1 MIFFFS
7 LGMEVKAVD
16 NVLKDAILNGLYN
29 KNENKGN
36 EFISPQLVNNDD
48 QSKIWFTLRQELMSC
63 TSFTWAVA
71 FISENMLVPFK
82 LVMSELAKRGVN
94 GTLITG
100 TYLGFNSPKV
110 FKELMKIPNLTV
122 RLSEKTG
129 FHAKGYIF
137 NHEDYQTI
145 LIGSANF
152 TRSALL
158 KNCEWGLKVTSHENG
173 QLVEEVNDQIKN
185 NLSNSLILTSSWIK
199 EYEQNWQPI
208 KNNPHLLLRKSK
220 KISPNQMQKEALA
233 NLDAL
238 VKEQAKRALVVS
250 ATGTGKTYLGA
261 FAVKEYKPKKFLY
274 LVHREQIA
282 KKALESFYQ
291 VIGGKKS
298 DYGLLTGNKHDF
310 DKKYLFGTVQ
320 TVSQEQILG
329 QLNPEEFDY
338 ILIDE
343 AHRVAAPTYQK
354 ILNHFTPKFLL
365 GMTATPERMDKQNIY
380 EIFDYHLAY
389 EIRLKDALN
398 EQMLTPFHYVGVE
411 DYTVGNQI
419 ITETSKLKDLVAEKR
434 VEYVLKQL
442 NYYGYCGEK
451 AKGLVFCSRQEE
463 ARELAKLFS
472 QAGHPSRAL
481 TNEDS
486 QKRRAEVTQ
495 QLENGELEYIFTVDL
510 FNEGID
516 IPSLNQIVM
525 LRNTQSSI
533 IFIQQL
539 GRGLRKF
546 PGKDYVTVIDFLGN
560 YKNNYLIPIA
570 LNGDKSRDKDQA
582 IRESKLPQV
591 IDVSTITFTEIASQR
606 ILASLEKIKLD
617 SMHELRQ
624 SYEDLKEKIGK
635 VPLLC
640 DFYQYGTT
648 APTVFAKNHALAHY
662 GAFLKKMGEEVNLDD
677 YQNAVLSFV
686 TKELLFG
693 KRPHE
698 LLLLESCLNR
708 NISKADFIKLLK
720 NKNCYVSKDV
730 LESVEK
736 ILSLEFFDVKQGKAT
751 KKEQYGIY
759 PLIKKENGE
768 YRLSNQLFQAL
779 NDNQQFK
786 ILFKDVLKTGLEL
799 SKEYDSQSQFTLYK
813 QYDRKDVCRLLNWPK
828 DVSAPM
834 YGYRVGEKE
843 TPIFITYQKDSKKKR
858 NACYQ
863 NTLENGHS
871 LRWYTRTPRHLD
883 SDEVQRLLYTDEM
896 KLHLFVKRSD
906 AAGKEFYY
914 LGTADIQKDSVK
926 EEKIGLKQ
934 KSAVDMNL
942 VLNHPLKQSI
952 YNLLFS

>member
-1 MIFFFS
+1 
-7 LGMEVKAVD
+7 MEVKAVD

-82 LVMSELAKRGVN
+82 LVMSELAKKGVN

-110 FKELMKIPNLTV
+110 FKELVKIPNLEV
-122 RLSEKTG
+122 RLSEEAG

-173 QLVEEVNDQIKN
+173 QLVAEVNDQIEN

-199 EYEQNWQPI
+199 EYEQNWQPV
-208 KNNPHLLLRKSK
+208 K
-220 KISPNQMQKEALA
+220 K
-233 NLDAL
+233 
-238 VKEQAKRALVVS
+238 ALVVS

-282 KKALESFYQ
+282 KKALESFYR

-320 TVSQEQILG
+320 TVSQEQILE
-329 QLNPEEFDY
+329 QLDPEEFDY

-354 ILNHFTPKFLL
+354 ILNHFAPKFLL

-398 EQMLTPFHYVGVE
+398 DQMLTPFHYVGVE
-411 DYTVGNQI
+411 DYTVGNHVI
-419 ITETSKLKDLVAEKR
+419 SETSKLKDLVARKR

-442 NYYGYCGEK
+442 DYYGYCGEK

-472 QAGHPSRAL
+472 QTGHPSRAL

-486 QKRRAEVTQ
+486 QKQRIEVTH

-533 IFIQQL
+533 VFIQQL

-582 IRESKLPQV
+582 VRESKLPQV
-591 IDVSTITFTEIASQR
+591 IDVSTINFTEIASQR
-606 ILASLEKIKLD
+606 ILVSLEKIKLD
-617 SMHELRQ
+617 SMRELRQ
-624 SYEDLKEKIGK
+624 SYKDLKEKIGR
-635 VPLLC
+635 VPLLY

-662 GAFLKKMGEEVNLDD
+662 GDFLKKMGEEVNLGN
-677 YQNAVLSFV
+677 YQNAALSFV

-698 LLLLESCLNR
+698 LLLLESCLDK
-708 NISKADFIKLLK
+708 NISRADFTKLLK
-720 NKNCYVSKDV
+720 SKNCYISEDV
-730 LESVEK
+730 LNSVEK
-736 ILSLEFFDVKQGKAT
+736 ILSLNFFDVKQGKTT
-751 KKEQYGIY
+751 KKEQYGSY
-759 PLIKKENGE
+759 PLIEKENGE
-768 YRLSNQLFQAL
+768 YRLSSQLLQAL
-779 NDNQQFK
+779 NDNHQFK
-786 ILFKDVLKTGLEL
+786 MLFEDVLKTGLAL
-799 SKEYDSQSQFTLYK
+799 AREYNSQAQFTLYK

-843 TPIFITYQKDSKKKR
+843 TPIFITYQKDSEKKR
-858 NACYQ
+858 NARYQ

-883 SDEVQRLLYTDEM
+883 SDEVKRLLHNKNM

-914 LGTADIQKDSVK
+914 LGTAEIQKDSVK

-934 KSAVDMNL
+934 KCAVGMNL

>member
-1 MIFFFS
+1 
-7 LGMEVKAVD
+7 MEVKAVD

-82 LVMSELAKRGVN
+82 LVMSELAKKGVN

-110 FKELMKIPNLTV
+110 FKELVKIPNLEV
-122 RLSEKTG
+122 RLSEEAG

-173 QLVEEVNDQIKN
+173 QLVAEVNDQIEN

-199 EYEQNWQPI
+199 EYEQNWQPV
-208 KNNPHLLLRKSK
+208 KKAAYLPLGKAK
-220 KISPNQMQKEALA
+220 KILPNQMQKAALA
-233 NLDAL
+233 NLNAL
-238 VKEQAKRALVVS
+238 VKEQAKKALVVS

-282 KKALESFYQ
+282 KKALESFYR

-320 TVSQEQILG
+320 TVSQEQILE
-329 QLNPEEFDY
+329 QLDPEEFDY

-354 ILNHFTPKFLL
+354 ILNHFAPKFLL

-398 EQMLTPFHYVGVE
+398 DQMLTPFHYVGVE
-411 DYTVGNQI
+411 DYTVGNHVI
-419 ITETSKLKDLVAEKR
+419 SETSKLKDLVARKR

-442 NYYGYCGEK
+442 DYCGYCGEK

-472 QAGHPSRAL
+472 QTGHPSRAL

-486 QKRRAEVTQ
+486 QKQRIEVTH

-533 IFIQQL
+533 VFIQQL

-582 IRESKLPQV
+582 VRESKLPQV
-591 IDVSTITFTEIASQR
+591 IDVSTINFTEIASQR
-606 ILASLEKIKLD
+606 ILVSLEKIKLD
-617 SMHELRQ
+617 SMRELRQ
-624 SYEDLKEKIGK
+624 SYKDLKEKIGR
-635 VPLLC
+635 VPLLY

-662 GAFLKKMGEEVNLDD
+662 GDFLKKMGEEVNLGN
-677 YQNAVLSFV
+677 YQNAALSFV

-698 LLLLESCLNR
+698 LLLLESCLDK
-708 NISKADFIKLLK
+708 NISRADFTKLLK
-720 NKNCYVSKDV
+720 SKNCYISEDV
-730 LESVEK
+730 LNSVEK
-736 ILSLEFFDVKQGKAT
+736 ILSLNFFDVKQGKTT
-751 KKEQYGIY
+751 KKEQYGSY
-759 PLIKKENGE
+759 PLIEKENGE
-768 YRLSNQLFQAL
+768 YRLSSQLLQAL
-779 NDNQQFK
+779 NDNHQFK
-786 ILFKDVLKTGLEL
+786 MLFEDVLKTGLAL
-799 SKEYDSQSQFTLYK
+799 AREYNSQAQFTLYK

-843 TPIFITYQKDSKKKR
+843 TPIFITYQKDSEKKR
-858 NACYQ
+858 NARYQ

-883 SDEVQRLLYTDEM
+883 SDEVKRLLHNKNM

-914 LGTADIQKDSVK
+914 LGTAEIQKDSVK

-934 KSAVDMNL
+934 KCAVGMNL

>member
-1 MIFFFS
+1 MK
-7 LGMEVKAVD
+7 VVD
-16 NVLKDAILNGLYN
+16 NVLKEAILNGLYDKD
-29 KNENKGN
+29 KNNGN
-36 EFISPQLVNNDD
+36 EFFSPQLVSNDKEN
-48 QSKIWFTLRQELMSC
+48 KIWFTLRQELLSA
-63 TSFTWAVA
+63 TSFTWAIA

-82 LVMSELAKRGVN
+82 LVMSELAKKGIS

-110 FKELMKIPNLTV
+110 FKELMKIPNLKV
-122 RLSEKTG
+122 RLSEEAG

-173 QLVEEVNDQIKN
+173 QLVQEVNNQIQ
-185 NLSNSLILTSSWIK
+185 IALTTSIPLTNSWIR
-199 EYEQNWQPI
+199 EYEKNWQPV
-208 KNNPHLLLRKSK
+208 KKTAMHLVNDRQEEIL
-220 KISPNQMQKEALA
+220 PNKMQKAALN
-233 NLDAL
+233 NLTAL
-238 VKEQAKRALVVS
+238 VNEDAKRALVVS

-261 FAVKEYKPKKFLY
+261 FAVREYQPKKFLY

-282 KKALESFYQ
+282 KKSLESFYKI
-291 VIGGKKS
+291 IGGS
-298 DYGLLTGNKHDF
+298 REDYGLLTGNKHDF
-310 DKKYLFGTVQ
+310 NKKYLFGTIQ
-320 TVSQEQILG
+320 TLSQDKVLAELD
-329 QLNPEEFDY
+329 PKEFDY

-354 ILNHFTPKFLL
+354 ILEHFTPKFLL

-380 EIFDYHLAY
+380 EVFDYHLAY

-411 DYTVGNQI
+411 DYTVGDEI

-434 VEYVLKQL
+434 VDYVLKQL
-442 NYYGYCGEK
+442 DYYGYCGKK

-463 ARELAKLFS
+463 ARKLAELFT
-472 QAGHPSRAL
+472 QAEHPAQAL
-481 TNEDS
+481 TNEDR
-486 QKRRAEVTQ
+486 QKKRVEVTKK
-495 QLENGELEYIFTVDL
+495 LENGELEYIFTVDL

-546 PGKDYVTVIDFLGN
+546 PEKDYVTVIDFLGN

-570 LNGDKSRDKDQA
+570 LNGDKSRDKDQVV
-582 IRESKLPQV
+582 RESKLPQV
-591 IDVSTITFTEIASQR
+591 IDVSTINFTEVASQR
-606 ILASLEKIKLD
+606 ILDSLEKIKLD
-617 SMHELRQ
+617 SMRELKK
-624 SYEDLKEKIGK
+624 SYEDLKAKLGHA
-635 VPLLC
+635 PLLY

-648 APTVFAKNHALAHY
+648 APTVFAKNHLLVHY
-662 GAFLKKMGEEVNLDD
+662 GDFLKKMGENVVLTD
-677 YQNAVLSFV
+677 YQSSVLSFV

-698 LLLLESCLNR
+698 LLLLESCL
-708 NISKADFIKLLK
+708 IKEKVSEVSYLELLEG
-720 NKNCYVSKDV
+720 KNCYVNDAV

-736 ILSLEFFDVKQGKAT
+736 VLSLEFFDVKQGKTT
-751 KKEQYGIY
+751 KKEQYGNV
-759 PLIKKENGE
+759 PLVEKIGKN
-768 YRLSNQLFQAL
+768 YLFSSQLSQAL
-779 NDNQQFK
+779 SANQQFK
-786 ILFKDVLKTGLEL
+786 NLFNDVIKTGLAL
-799 SKEYDSQSQFTLYK
+799 SKEYNSDQQFTLYK

-843 TPIFITYQKDSKKKR
+843 TPIFITYQKSSKKR
-858 NACYQ
+858 NARYH

-871 LRWYTRTPRHLD
+871 LRWYTRTPRHID
-883 SDEVQRLLYTDEM
+883 SDEVKRLLNTKDM
-896 KLHLFVKRSD
+896 KLRLFVKQSD

-934 KSAVDMNL
+934 KSTVGMNL
-942 VLNHPLKQSI
+942 ILKHPLNQAI
-952 YNLLFS
+952 YDLLFS

>member
-1 MIFFFS
+1 
-7 LGMEVKAVD
+7 MEVKAVD

-82 LVMSELAKRGVN
+82 LVMSELAKKGVN

-110 FKELMKIPNLTV
+110 FKELVKIPNLEV
-122 RLSEKTG
+122 RLSEEAG

-173 QLVEEVNDQIKN
+173 QLVAEVNDQIEN

-199 EYEQNWQPI
+199 EYEQNWQPV
-208 KNNPHLLLRKSK
+208 KKAAYLPLGKAK
-220 KISPNQMQKEALA
+220 KILPNQMQKAALA
-233 NLDAL
+233 NLNAL
-238 VKEQAKRALVVS
+238 VKEQAKKALVVS

-282 KKALESFYQ
+282 KKALESFYR

-320 TVSQEQILG
+320 TVSQEQILE
-329 QLNPEEFDY
+329 QLDPEEFDY

-354 ILNHFTPKFLL
+354 ILNHFAPKFLL

-398 EQMLTPFHYVGVE
+398 DQMLTPFHYVGVE
-411 DYTVGNQI
+411 DYTVGNHVI
-419 ITETSKLKDLVAEKR
+419 SETSKLKDLVARKR

-442 NYYGYCGEK
+442 DYYGYCGEK

-472 QAGHPSRAL
+472 QTGHPSRAL

-486 QKRRAEVTQ
+486 QKQRIEVTH

-533 IFIQQL
+533 VFIQQL

-582 IRESKLPQV
+582 VRESKLPQV
-591 IDVSTITFTEIASQR
+591 IDVSTINFTEIASQR
-606 ILASLEKIKLD
+606 ILVSLEKIKLD
-617 SMHELRQ
+617 SMRELRQ
-624 SYEDLKEKIGK
+624 SYKDLKEKIGR
-635 VPLLC
+635 VPLLY

-662 GAFLKKMGEEVNLDD
+662 GDFLKKMGEEVNLGN
-677 YQNAVLSFV
+677 YQNAALSFV

-698 LLLLESCLNR
+698 LLLLESCLDK
-708 NISKADFIKLLK
+708 NISRADFTKLLK
-720 NKNCYVSKDV
+720 SKNCYISEDV
-730 LESVEK
+730 LNSVEK
-736 ILSLEFFDVKQGKAT
+736 ILSLNFFDVKQGKTT
-751 KKEQYGIY
+751 KKEQYGSY
-759 PLIKKENGE
+759 PLIEKENGE
-768 YRLSNQLFQAL
+768 YRLSSQLLQAL
-779 NDNQQFK
+779 NDNHQFK
-786 ILFKDVLKTGLEL
+786 MLFEDVLKTGLAL
-799 SKEYDSQSQFTLYK
+799 AREYNSQAQFTLYK

-843 TPIFITYQKDSKKKR
+843 TPIFITYQKDSEKKR
-858 NACYQ
+858 NARYQ

-883 SDEVQRLLYTDEM
+883 SDEVKRLLHNKNM

-914 LGTADIQKDSVK
+914 LGTAEIQKDSVK

-934 KSAVDMNL
+934 KCAVGMNL

>member
-1 MIFFFS
+1 
-7 LGMEVKAVD
+7 MEVKAVD

-48 QSKIWFTLRQELMSC
+48 QSKIWFALRQELMSC

-82 LVMSELAKRGVN
+82 LVMSELAKKGVN

-110 FKELMKIPNLTV
+110 FKELVKIPNLEV
-122 RLSEKTG
+122 RLSEEAG

-173 QLVEEVNDQIKN
+173 QLVAEVNDQIEN

-199 EYEQNWQPI
+199 EYEQNWQPV
-208 KNNPHLLLRKSK
+208 KKAAYLPLGKAK
-220 KISPNQMQKEALA
+220 KILPNQMQKAALA
-233 NLDAL
+233 NLNAL
-238 VKEQAKRALVVS
+238 VKEQAKKALVVS

-282 KKALESFYQ
+282 KKALESFYR

-320 TVSQEQILG
+320 TVSQEQILE
-329 QLNPEEFDY
+329 QLDPEEFDY

-354 ILNHFTPKFLL
+354 ILNHFAPKFLL

-398 EQMLTPFHYVGVE
+398 DQMLTPFHYVGVE
-411 DYTVGNQI
+411 DYTVGNHVI
-419 ITETSKLKDLVAEKR
+419 SETSKLKDLVARKR

-442 NYYGYCGEK
+442 DYYGYCGEK

-472 QAGHPSRAL
+472 QTGHPSRAL

-486 QKRRAEVTQ
+486 QKQRIEVTH

-533 IFIQQL
+533 VFIQQL

-582 IRESKLPQV
+582 VRESKLPQV
-591 IDVSTITFTEIASQR
+591 IDVSTINFTEIASQR
-606 ILASLEKIKLD
+606 ILVSLEKIKLD
-617 SMHELRQ
+617 SMRELRQ
-624 SYEDLKEKIGK
+624 SYKDLKEKIGR
-635 VPLLC
+635 VPLLY

-662 GAFLKKMGEEVNLDD
+662 GDFLKKMGEEVNLGN
-677 YQNAVLSFV
+677 YQNAALSFV

-698 LLLLESCLNR
+698 LLLLESCLDK
-708 NISKADFIKLLK
+708 NISRADFTKLLK
-720 NKNCYVSKDV
+720 SKNCYISEDV
-730 LESVEK
+730 LNSVEK
-736 ILSLEFFDVKQGKAT
+736 ILSLNFFDVKQGKTT
-751 KKEQYGIY
+751 KKEQYGSY
-759 PLIKKENGE
+759 PLIEKENGE
-768 YRLSNQLFQAL
+768 YRLSSQLLQAL
-779 NDNQQFK
+779 NDNHQFK
-786 ILFKDVLKTGLEL
+786 MLFEDVLKTGLAL
-799 SKEYDSQSQFTLYK
+799 AREYNSQAQFTLYK

-843 TPIFITYQKDSKKKR
+843 TPIFITYQKDSEKKR
-858 NACYQ
+858 NARYQ

-883 SDEVQRLLYTDEM
+883 SDEVKRLLHNKNM

-914 LGTADIQKDSVK
+914 LGTAEIQKDSVK

-934 KSAVDMNL
+934 KCAVGMNL

>member
-1 MIFFFS
+1 
-7 LGMEVKAVD
+7 
-16 NVLKDAILNGLYN
+16 
-29 KNENKGN
+29 
-36 EFISPQLVNNDD
+36 
-48 QSKIWFTLRQELMSC
+48 
-63 TSFTWAVA
+63 
-71 FISENMLVPFK
+71 
-82 LVMSELAKRGVN
+82 
-94 GTLITG
+94 
-100 TYLGFNSPKV
+100 
-110 FKELMKIPNLTV
+110 
-122 RLSEKTG
+122 
-129 FHAKGYIF
+129 
-137 NHEDYQTI
+137 
-145 LIGSANF
+145 
-152 TRSALL
+152 
-158 KNCEWGLKVTSHENG
+158 
-173 QLVEEVNDQIKN
+173 
-185 NLSNSLILTSSWIK
+185 
-199 EYEQNWQPI
+199 
-208 KNNPHLLLRKSK
+208 
-220 KISPNQMQKEALA
+220 
-233 NLDAL
+233 
-238 VKEQAKRALVVS
+238 
-250 ATGTGKTYLGA
+250 
-261 FAVKEYKPKKFLY
+261 
-274 LVHREQIA
+274 
-282 KKALESFYQ
+282 
-291 VIGGKKS
+291 
-298 DYGLLTGNKHDF
+298 
-310 DKKYLFGTVQ
+310 
-320 TVSQEQILG
+320 
-329 QLNPEEFDY
+329 
-338 ILIDE
+338 
-343 AHRVAAPTYQK
+343 
-354 ILNHFTPKFLL
+354 
-365 GMTATPERMDKQNIY
+365 
-380 EIFDYHLAY
+380 
-389 EIRLKDALN
+389 
-398 EQMLTPFHYVGVE
+398 
-411 DYTVGNQI
+411 
-419 ITETSKLKDLVAEKR
+419 
-434 VEYVLKQL
+434 
-442 NYYGYCGEK
+442 
-451 AKGLVFCSRQEE
+451 
-463 ARELAKLFS
+463 
-472 QAGHPSRAL
+472 
-481 TNEDS
+481 
-486 QKRRAEVTQ
+486 
-495 QLENGELEYIFTVDL
+495 
-510 FNEGID
+510 
-516 IPSLNQIVM
+516 M

-934 KSAVDMNL
+934 KSAVGMNL

>member
-1 MIFFFS
+1 M
-7 LGMEVKAVD
+7 D
-16 NVLKDAILNGLYN
+16 NVLKEAILNGLYD

-36 EFISPQLVNNDD
+36 EFISPQLVSNDEQD
-48 QSKIWFTLRQELMSC
+48 KIWFTLRQELMSC

-82 LVMSELAKRGVN
+82 LVMSELAKKGIS

-110 FKELMKIPNLTV
+110 FRELMKIPNLKV
-122 RLSEKTG
+122 HLSEEAG
-129 FHAKGYIF
+129 FHAKGYLF
-137 NHEDYQTI
+137 KHDDYQTI

-173 QLVEEVNDQIKN
+173 QLVEEVNDQIKAT
-185 NLSNSLILTSSWIK
+185 LTHSHELTESWIN
-199 EYEQNWQPI
+199 EYEQVWQPI
-208 KNNPHLLLRKSK
+208 KKNAHFPLNKAK
-220 KISPNQMQKEALA
+220 KILPNQMQEAALK
-233 NLDAL
+233 NLSAL
-238 VKEQAKRALVVS
+238 VKENAKRALVVS

-282 KKALESFYQ
+282 KKALASFYR
-291 VIGGKKS
+291 VISGNKN
-298 DYGLLTGNKHDF
+298 DYGLLTGSKHDF
-310 DKKYLFGTVQ
+310 NKKYLFGTVQ
-320 TVSQEQILG
+320 TVSQEQMLG
-329 QLNPEEFDY
+329 QLDPKEFDY

-343 AHRVAAPTYQK
+343 AHRVAAPTYKK
-354 ILNHFTPKFLL
+354 ILNHFAPKFLL

-398 EQMLTPFHYVGVE
+398 EQMLAPFHYVGVE
-411 DYTVGNQI
+411 DYTVGDQV

-442 NYYGYCGEK
+442 AYYGYCGEQ
-451 AKGLVFCSRQEE
+451 AKGLIFCSRQEE
-463 ARELAKLFS
+463 ARELAQLFS
-472 QAGHPSRAL
+472 QAGHPSCAL

-495 QLENGELEYIFTVDL
+495 QLENGEIEYIFTVDL

-533 IFIQQL
+533 VFIQQL

-582 IRESKLPQV
+582 VRESKLPQV
-591 IDVSTITFTEIASQR
+591 IDVSTINFTEIASQR

-617 SMHELRQ
+617 SMRELRK

-635 VPLLC
+635 VPLLY

-648 APTVFAKNHALAHY
+648 APTVFAKNHALANY
-662 GAFLKKMGEEVNLDD
+662 GDFLKKMGENINLSN

-698 LLLLESCLNR
+698 LLLLESCLD
-708 NISKADFIKLLK
+708 KDLTKTDFIDLLK
-720 NKNCYVSKDV
+720 SKDCYVNEDV
-730 LESVEK
+730 LASVEK
-736 ILSLEFFDVKQGKAT
+736 ILSLEFFDVKQGKTT
-751 KKEQYGIY
+751 KKEQYGSY
-759 PLIKKENGE
+759 PLIEKVEEK
-768 YRLSNQLFQAL
+768 YRVSHPLQQAL
-779 NDNQQFK
+779 TDNQQFK

-799 SKEYDSQSQFTLYK
+799 SKEYNSQSQFTLYK

-858 NACYQ
+858 NARYQ

-871 LRWYTRTPRHLD
+871 LRWYTRTPRHLE
-883 SDEVQRLLYTDEM
+883 SDEVQRLLQSKEM

-906 AAGKEFYY
+906 ASGKDFYY

-934 KSAVDMNL
+934 KSAVGMNL
-942 VLNHPLKQSI
+942 VLNHPLRQSI

>member
-1 MIFFFS
+1 M
-7 LGMEVKAVD
+7 D
-16 NVLKDAILNGLYN
+16 NVLKEAILNGLYD

-36 EFISPQLVNNDD
+36 ELISPQLVSNDEQD
-48 QSKIWFTLRQELMSC
+48 KIWFTLRQELMSC

-82 LVMSELAKRGVN
+82 VVMSELAKKGIS

-110 FKELMKIPNLTV
+110 FRELMKIPNLKV
-122 RLSEKTG
+122 RLSEEAG

-137 NHEDYQTI
+137 KHDDYQTI

-158 KNCEWGLKVTSHENG
+158 KNCEWGLKITSHENG
-173 QLVEEVNDQIKN
+173 QLVEEVNDQIKAT
-185 NLSNSLILTSSWIK
+185 LTHSHELTESWIN
-199 EYEQNWQPI
+199 EYEQVWQPI
-208 KNNPHLLLRKSK
+208 KKNEHFPLNKAK
-220 KISPNQMQKEALA
+220 KILPNQMQEAALK
-233 NLDAL
+233 NLSTL
-238 VKEQAKRALVVS
+238 VKENAKRALVVS
-250 ATGTGKTYLGA
+250 ATGTGKTYLGV
-261 FAVKEYKPKKFLY
+261 FAVKKYKPKKFLY

-282 KKALESFYQ
+282 KKALASFYR
-291 VIGGKKS
+291 VIGGDKN
-298 DYGLLTGNKHDF
+298 DYGLLTGSKHDF
-310 DKKYLFGTVQ
+310 NKKYLFGTVQ
-320 TVSQEQILG
+320 TVSQKQMLG
-329 QLNPEEFDY
+329 QLDPKEFDY

-354 ILNHFTPKFLL
+354 ILNHFVPKFLL

-398 EQMLTPFHYVGVE
+398 EQMLAPFHYVGVE
-411 DYTVGNQI
+411 DYTVGDQI

-442 NYYGYCGEK
+442 AYYGYCGEQ
-451 AKGLVFCSRQEE
+451 AKGLIFCSRQEE
-463 ARELAKLFS
+463 ARELAQLFS
-472 QAGHPSRAL
+472 QAGHPSCAL

-486 QKRRAEVTQ
+486 QKRRADVTQ
-495 QLENGELEYIFTVDL
+495 QLENGEIEYIFTVDL

-533 IFIQQL
+533 VFIQQL

-582 IRESKLPQV
+582 VRESKLPQV
-591 IDVSTITFTEIASQR
+591 IDVSTINFTEIASQR

-617 SMHELRQ
+617 SMRELRK
-624 SYEDLKEKIGK
+624 SYEDLKEEIGK
-635 VPLLC
+635 VPLLY

-648 APTVFAKNHALAHY
+648 APTVFAKNHALANY
-662 GAFLKKMGEEVNLDD
+662 GDFLKKMGENINLSN

-698 LLLLESCLNR
+698 LLLLESCLD
-708 NISKADFIKLLK
+708 KDLTKTDFIDLLK
-720 NKNCYVSKDV
+720 SKDCYVNEDV
-730 LESVEK
+730 LASVEK
-736 ILSLEFFDVKQGKAT
+736 ILSLEFFDVKQGKTT
-751 KKEQYGIY
+751 KKEQYGSY
-759 PLIKKENGE
+759 PLIEKVEEK
-768 YRLSNQLFQAL
+768 YRLSHPLQQAL
-779 NDNQQFK
+779 TDNQQFN

-799 SKEYDSQSQFTLYK
+799 SKEYNSQSQFTLYK

-834 YGYRVGEKE
+834 YGYRVGKKE

-858 NACYQ
+858 NARYQ

-871 LRWYTRTPRHLD
+871 LRWYTRTPRHLE
-883 SDEVQRLLYTDEM
+883 SDEVQRLLQSKEM

-906 AAGKEFYY
+906 ASGKDFYY

-934 KSAVDMNL
+934 KSAVGMNL
-942 VLNHPLKQSI
+942 VLNHPLRQSI

>member
-1 MIFFFS
+1 M
-7 LGMEVKAVD
+7 D
-16 NVLKDAILNGLYN
+16 NVLKEAILNGLYD

-36 EFISPQLVNNDD
+36 EFISPQLVSNDEQD
-48 QSKIWFTLRQELMSC
+48 KIWFTLRQELMSC

-82 LVMSELAKRGVN
+82 VVMSELAKKGIS

-110 FKELMKIPNLTV
+110 FRELMKIPNLKV
-122 RLSEKTG
+122 RLSEEAG
-129 FHAKGYIF
+129 FHAKGYLF
-137 NHEDYQTI
+137 KHDDYQTI

-158 KNCEWGLKVTSHENG
+158 KNCEWGLKITSHENG
-173 QLVEEVNDQIKN
+173 QLVEEVNDQIKAT
-185 NLSNSLILTSSWIK
+185 LTHSHELTESWIN
-199 EYEQNWQPI
+199 EYEQVWQPI
-208 KNNPHLLLRKSK
+208 KKNAHFPLNKAK
-220 KISPNQMQKEALA
+220 KILPNQMQEAALK
-233 NLDAL
+233 NLSAL
-238 VKEQAKRALVVS
+238 VKENAKRALVVS

-282 KKALESFYQ
+282 KKALASFYR
-291 VIGGKKS
+291 VIGGNNN
-298 DYGLLTGNKHDF
+298 DYGLLTGSKHDF
-310 DKKYLFGTVQ
+310 NKKYLFGTVQ
-320 TVSQEQILG
+320 TVSQKQMLG
-329 QLNPEEFDY
+329 QLDPKEFDY

-354 ILNHFTPKFLL
+354 ILNHFVPKFLL

-398 EQMLTPFHYVGVE
+398 EQMLAPFHYVGVE
-411 DYTVGNQI
+411 DYTVGDQI

-442 NYYGYCGEK
+442 AYYGYCGEQ
-451 AKGLVFCSRQEE
+451 AKGLIFCSRQEE
-463 ARELAKLFS
+463 ARELAQLFS
-472 QAGHPSRAL
+472 QAEHPSCAL

-486 QKRRAEVTQ
+486 QKRRADVTQ
-495 QLENGELEYIFTVDL
+495 QLENGEIEYIFTVDL

-533 IFIQQL
+533 VFIQQL

-582 IRESKLPQV
+582 VRESKLPQV
-591 IDVSTITFTEIASQR
+591 IDVSTINFTEIASQR

-617 SMHELRQ
+617 SMRELRK

-635 VPLLC
+635 VPLLY

-648 APTVFAKNHALAHY
+648 APTVFAKNHALANY
-662 GAFLKKMGEEVNLDD
+662 GDFLKKMGENINLSN

-698 LLLLESCLNR
+698 LLLLESCLD
-708 NISKADFIKLLK
+708 KDLTKTDFIDLLK
-720 NKNCYVSKDV
+720 SKDCYVNEDV
-730 LESVEK
+730 LASVEK
-736 ILSLEFFDVKQGKAT
+736 ILSLEFFDVKQGKTT
-751 KKEQYGIY
+751 KKEQYGSY
-759 PLIKKENGE
+759 PLIEKVEEK
-768 YRLSNQLFQAL
+768 YRLSHPLQQAL
-779 NDNQQFK
+779 TDNQQFK

-799 SKEYDSQSQFTLYK
+799 SKEYNSQSQFTLYK

-858 NACYQ
+858 NARYQ

-871 LRWYTRTPRHLD
+871 LRWYTRTPRHLE
-883 SDEVQRLLYTDEM
+883 SDEVQRLLQSKEM

-906 AAGKEFYY
+906 ASGKDFYY

-934 KSAVDMNL
+934 KSAVGMNL
-942 VLNHPLKQSI
+942 VLNHPLRQSI

>member
-1 MIFFFS
+1 
-7 LGMEVKAVD
+7 MEVKAVD

-82 LVMSELAKRGVN
+82 LVMSELAKKGVN

-110 FKELMKIPNLTV
+110 FKELVKIPNLEV
-122 RLSEKTG
+122 RLSEEAG

-173 QLVEEVNDQIKN
+173 QLVAEVNDQIEN

-199 EYEQNWQPI
+199 EYEQNWQPV
-208 KNNPHLLLRKSK
+208 KKAAYLPLGKAK
-220 KISPNQMQKEALA
+220 KILPNQMQKAALA
-233 NLDAL
+233 NLNAL
-238 VKEQAKRALVVS
+238 VKEQAKKALVVS

-282 KKALESFYQ
+282 KKALESFYR

-320 TVSQEQILG
+320 TVSQEQILE
-329 QLNPEEFDY
+329 QLDPEEFDY

-354 ILNHFTPKFLL
+354 ILNHFAPKFLL

-398 EQMLTPFHYVGVE
+398 DQMLTPFHYVGVE
-411 DYTVGNQI
+411 DYTVGNHVI
-419 ITETSKLKDLVAEKR
+419 SETSKLKDLVARKR

-442 NYYGYCGEK
+442 DYYGYCGEK

-472 QAGHPSRAL
+472 QTGHPSRAL

-486 QKRRAEVTQ
+486 QKQRIEVTH

-533 IFIQQL
+533 VFIQQL

-582 IRESKLPQV
+582 VRESKLPQV
-591 IDVSTITFTEIASQR
+591 IDVSTINFTEIASQR
-606 ILASLEKIKLD
+606 ILVSLEKIKLD
-617 SMHELRQ
+617 SMRELRQ
-624 SYEDLKEKIGK
+624 SYKDLKEKIGR
-635 VPLLC
+635 VPLLY

-662 GAFLKKMGEEVNLDD
+662 GDFLKKMGEEVNLGN
-677 YQNAVLSFV
+677 YQNAALSFV

-698 LLLLESCLNR
+698 LLLLESCLDK
-708 NISKADFIKLLK
+708 NISRADFTKLLK
-720 NKNCYVSKDV
+720 SKNCYISEDV
-730 LESVEK
+730 LNSVEK
-736 ILSLEFFDVKQGKAT
+736 ILSLNFFDVKQGKTT
-751 KKEQYGIY
+751 KKEQYGSY
-759 PLIKKENGE
+759 PLIEKENGE
-768 YRLSNQLFQAL
+768 YRLSSQLLQAL
-779 NDNQQFK
+779 NDNHQFK
-786 ILFKDVLKTGLEL
+786 MLFEDVLKTGLAL
-799 SKEYDSQSQFTLYK
+799 AREYNSQAQFTLYK

-843 TPIFITYQKDSKKKR
+843 TPIFITYQKDSEKKR
-858 NACYQ
+858 NARYQ
-863 NTLENGHS
+863 NTPENGHS

-883 SDEVQRLLYTDEM
+883 SDEVKRLLHNKNM

-914 LGTADIQKDSVK
+914 LGTAEIQKDSVK

-934 KSAVDMNL
+934 KCAVGMNL

>member
-1 MIFFFS
+1 M
-7 LGMEVKAVD
+7 D
-16 NVLKDAILNGLYN
+16 NVLKEAILNGLYDKD
-29 KNENKGN
+29 KNNGN
-36 EFISPQLVNNDD
+36 EFLSPQLVNNNE
-48 QSKIWFTLRQELMSC
+48 QNKIWFTLRHELM
-63 TSFTWAVA
+63 TANSFTWAVA
-71 FISENMLVPFK
+71 FISENMLIPFK
-82 LVMSELAKRGVN
+82 LVMSELAKKGIS

-110 FKELMKIPNLTV
+110 FKELMKIPNLKV
-122 RLSEKTG
+122 RLSEEAG

-173 QLVEEVNDQIKN
+173 QLVQEVNNQVQTTLATSIP
-185 NLSNSLILTSSWIK
+185 LTNSWIR
-199 EYEQNWQPI
+199 EYEKNWQPI
-208 KNNPHLLLRKSK
+208 KNTTVAPIIDSK
-220 KISPNQMQKEALA
+220 EDILPNEMQKAALN
-233 NLDAL
+233 NLTSL
-238 VKEQAKRALVVS
+238 VNENAKRALVVS

-261 FAVKEYKPKKFLY
+261 FAVREYRPQKFLY

-282 KKALESFYQ
+282 KKSLESFYK
-291 VIGGKKS
+291 VIGGS
-298 DYGLLTGNKHDF
+298 REDYGLLTGNRHDLN
-310 DKKYLFGTVQ
+310 KKYLFGTIQ
-320 TVSQEQILG
+320 TLSQDKILAE
-329 QLNPEEFDY
+329 LDSKEFDY

-354 ILNHFTPKFLL
+354 ILEHFTPKFLL

-411 DYTVGNQI
+411 DYTVNDEV
-419 ITETSKLKDLVAEKR
+419 ITETSKLKDLIAEKR
-434 VEYVLKQL
+434 VKYVLDQL
-442 NYYGYCGEK
+442 DYYGYCGKK

-463 ARELAKLFS
+463 ARNLASLFT
-472 QAGHPSRAL
+472 QAGHPSQAL

-486 QKRRAEVTQ
+486 QKKRREVTK
-495 QLENGELEYIFTVDL
+495 QLEDGELEYIFTVDL

-533 IFIQQL
+533 VFIQQL

-570 LNGDKSRDKDQA
+570 LNGDNSRDKDKLV
-582 IRESKLPQV
+582 RESKLPQL
-591 IDVSTITFTEIASQR
+591 IDVSTINFTEVASQR
-606 ILASLEKIKLD
+606 ILDSLEKIKLD
-617 SMHELRQ
+617 SMRELKR
-624 SYEDLKEKIGK
+624 SYEDLKAKLGH
-635 VPLLC
+635 VPLLY

-648 APTVFAKNHALAHY
+648 APTVFAKNHLLNHY
-662 GAFLKKMGEEVNLDD
+662 GDFLKKMGEKVELTK
-677 YQNAVLSFV
+677 YQSSVLSFV

-698 LLLLESCLNR
+698 LLLLEKCLVKEK
-708 NISKADFIKLLK
+708 ISKADYLQLLK
-720 NKNCYVSKDV
+720 EENCYVNDAV
-730 LESVEK
+730 LDSVNK
-736 ILSLEFFDVKQGKAT
+736 ILSLEFFDVKQGKTT
-751 KKEQYGIY
+751 KKEQYGDIS
-759 PLIKKENGE
+759 LVKKTEE
-768 YRLSNQLFQAL
+768 QYEFSSQLSQAL
-779 NDNQQFK
+779 SDNQQFK
-786 ILFKDVLKTGLEL
+786 KLFKDVIKTGLAL
-799 SKEYDSQSQFTLYK
+799 SKQYDPNQQFTLYK

-858 NACYQ
+858 NARYH

-883 SDEVQRLLYTDEM
+883 SDEVKRLLNTKDM
-896 KLHLFVKRSD
+896 KLHLFVKQSD

-914 LGTADIQKDSVK
+914 LGTANIQKDSVK
-926 EEKIGLKQ
+926 EEKIGAKQ
-934 KSAVDMNL
+934 KSAVGMNL
-942 VLNHPLKQSI
+942 VLQHPLNQSI
-952 YNLLFS
+952 YDLLFS

>member
-1 MIFFFS
+1 
-7 LGMEVKAVD
+7 MEVKAVD

-82 LVMSELAKRGVN
+82 LVMSELAKKGVN

-110 FKELMKIPNLTV
+110 FKEFVKIPNLEV
-122 RLSEKTG
+122 RLSEEAG

-173 QLVEEVNDQIKN
+173 QLVAEVNDQIEN

-199 EYEQNWQPI
+199 EYEQNWQPV
-208 KNNPHLLLRKSK
+208 KKAAYLPLGKAK
-220 KISPNQMQKEALA
+220 KILPNQMQKAALA
-233 NLDAL
+233 NLNAL
-238 VKEQAKRALVVS
+238 VKEQAKKALVVS

-282 KKALESFYQ
+282 KKALESFYR

-320 TVSQEQILG
+320 TVSQEQILE
-329 QLNPEEFDY
+329 QLDPEEFDY

-354 ILNHFTPKFLL
+354 ILNHFAPKFLL

-398 EQMLTPFHYVGVE
+398 DQMLTPFHYVGVE
-411 DYTVGNQI
+411 DYTVGNHVI
-419 ITETSKLKDLVAEKR
+419 SETSKLKDLVARKR

-442 NYYGYCGEK
+442 DYYGYCGEK

-472 QAGHPSRAL
+472 QTGHPSRAL

-486 QKRRAEVTQ
+486 QKQRIEVTH

-533 IFIQQL
+533 VFIQQL

-582 IRESKLPQV
+582 VRESKLPQV
-591 IDVSTITFTEIASQR
+591 IDVSTINFTEIASQR
-606 ILASLEKIKLD
+606 ILVSLEKIKLD
-617 SMHELRQ
+617 SMRELRQ
-624 SYEDLKEKIGK
+624 SYKDLKEKIGR
-635 VPLLC
+635 VPLLY

-662 GAFLKKMGEEVNLDD
+662 GDFLKKMGEEVNLGN
-677 YQNAVLSFV
+677 YQNAALSFV

-698 LLLLESCLNR
+698 LLLLESCLDK
-708 NISKADFIKLLK
+708 NISRADFTKLLK
-720 NKNCYVSKDV
+720 SKNCYISEDV
-730 LESVEK
+730 LNSVEK
-736 ILSLEFFDVKQGKAT
+736 ILSLNFFDVKQGKTT
-751 KKEQYGIY
+751 KKEQYGSY
-759 PLIKKENGE
+759 PLIEKENGE
-768 YRLSNQLFQAL
+768 YRLSSQLLQAL
-779 NDNQQFK
+779 NDNHQFK
-786 ILFKDVLKTGLEL
+786 MLFEDVLKTGLAL
-799 SKEYDSQSQFTLYK
+799 AREYNSQAQFTLYK

-843 TPIFITYQKDSKKKR
+843 TPIFITYQKDSEKKR
-858 NACYQ
+858 NARYQ

-883 SDEVQRLLYTDEM
+883 SDEVKRLLHNKNM

-914 LGTADIQKDSVK
+914 LGTAEIQKDSVK

-934 KSAVDMNL
+934 KCAVGMNL

>member
-1 MIFFFS
+1 M
-7 LGMEVKAVD
+7 KAVD
-16 NVLKDAILNGLYN
+16 NVLKEAILNGLYDKD
-29 KNENKGN
+29 KNSGN
-36 EFISPQLVNNDD
+36 EFFSPQLVSNDKEN
-48 QSKIWFTLRQELMSC
+48 KIWFTLRQELLSS

-82 LVMSELAKRGVN
+82 LVMSELAKKGIS

-100 TYLGFNSPKV
+100 TYLGFNNPKV
-110 FKELMKIPNLTV
+110 FKELMKIPNLKV
-122 RLSEKTG
+122 RLSEEAG

-173 QLVEEVNDQIKN
+173 HLVQEVNNQIQIALTTSIPLTNFWIREYEKNWQPVKKTAMHLVNDQKEDILPNKMQKAALN
-185 NLSNSLILTSSWIK
+185 NLT
-199 EYEQNWQPI
+199 
-208 KNNPHLLLRKSK
+208 
-220 KISPNQMQKEALA
+220 
-233 NLDAL
+233 AL
-238 VKEQAKRALVVS
+238 VNGDAKRALVVS

-261 FAVKEYKPKKFLY
+261 FAVREYRPKKFLY

-282 KKALESFYQ
+282 KKSLESFYK
-291 VIGGKKS
+291 VIGGS
-298 DYGLLTGNKHDF
+298 REDYGLLTGNKHDF
-310 DKKYLFGTVQ
+310 NKKYLFGTIQ
-320 TVSQEQILG
+320 TLSQDKVLAELD
-329 QLNPEEFDY
+329 PKEFDY

-354 ILNHFTPKFLL
+354 ILEHFTPKFLL

-380 EIFDYHLAY
+380 EVFDYHLAY

-411 DYTVGNQI
+411 DYTVGDEV

-434 VEYVLKQL
+434 VDYVLKQL
-442 NYYGYCGEK
+442 DYYGYCGKK

-463 ARELAKLFS
+463 ARKLANLFT
-472 QAGHPSRAL
+472 QAGHPAQAL

-486 QKRRAEVTQ
+486 QKKRREVTK
-495 QLENGELEYIFTVDL
+495 QLENGKLEYIFTVDL

-546 PGKDYVTVIDFLGN
+546 PEKDYVTVIDFLGN

-570 LNGDKSRDKDQA
+570 LNGDKSRDKDQVV
-582 IRESKLPQV
+582 RESKLPQV
-591 IDVSTITFTEIASQR
+591 IDVSTINFTEVASQR
-606 ILASLEKIKLD
+606 ILDSLEKIKLD
-617 SMHELRQ
+617 SMRELKK
-624 SYEDLKEKIGK
+624 SYEDLKAKLGHA
-635 VPLLC
+635 PLLY

-648 APTVFAKNHALAHY
+648 APTVFAKNHLLAHY
-662 GAFLKKMGEEVNLDD
+662 GDFLKKMGENVVLTD
-677 YQNAVLSFV
+677 YQSSVLSFV

-698 LLLLESCLNR
+698 LLLLESCL
-708 NISKADFIKLLK
+708 IKEKVSEVSYLELLEG
-720 NKNCYVSKDV
+720 KNCYVNDAV

-736 ILSLEFFDVKQGKAT
+736 VLSLEFFDVKQGKTT
-751 KKEQYGIY
+751 KKEQYGNV
-759 PLIKKENGE
+759 PLVEKIGKN
-768 YRLSNQLFQAL
+768 YLFSSQLSQAL
-779 NDNQQFK
+779 SANQQFK
-786 ILFKDVLKTGLEL
+786 NLFNDVIKTGLAL
-799 SKEYDSQSQFTLYK
+799 SKEYNSDQQFTLYK

-843 TPIFITYQKDSKKKR
+843 TPIFITYQKSSKKR
-858 NACYQ
+858 NARYH

-871 LRWYTRTPRHLD
+871 LRWYTRTPRHID
-883 SDEVQRLLYTDEM
+883 SDEVKRLLNTKDM
-896 KLHLFVKRSD
+896 KLRLFVKQSD

-934 KSAVDMNL
+934 KSTVGMNL
-942 VLNHPLKQSI
+942 ILKHPLNQAI
-952 YNLLFS
+952 YDLLFS

>member
-1 MIFFFS
+1 
-7 LGMEVKAVD
+7 MEVKAVD

-82 LVMSELAKRGVN
+82 LVMSELAKKGVN

-110 FKELMKIPNLTV
+110 FKELVKIPNLEV
-122 RLSEKTG
+122 RLSEEAG

-173 QLVEEVNDQIKN
+173 QLVAEVNDQIEN

-199 EYEQNWQPI
+199 EYEQNWQPV
-208 KNNPHLLLRKSK
+208 KKAAYLPLGKAK
-220 KISPNQMQKEALA
+220 KILPNQMQKAALA
-233 NLDAL
+233 NLNAL
-238 VKEQAKRALVVS
+238 VKEQAKKALVVS

-282 KKALESFYQ
+282 KKALESFYR

-320 TVSQEQILG
+320 TVSQEQILE
-329 QLNPEEFDY
+329 QLDPEEFDY

-354 ILNHFTPKFLL
+354 ILNHFAPKFLL

-398 EQMLTPFHYVGVE
+398 DQMLTPFHYVGVE
-411 DYTVGNQI
+411 DYTVGNHVI
-419 ITETSKLKDLVAEKR
+419 SETSKLKDLVARKR

-442 NYYGYCGEK
+442 DYYGYCGEK

-472 QAGHPSRAL
+472 QTGHPSRAL

-486 QKRRAEVTQ
+486 QKQRIEVTH

-516 IPSLNQIVM
+516 ITSLNQIVM

-533 IFIQQL
+533 VFIQQL

-582 IRESKLPQV
+582 VRESKLPQV
-591 IDVSTITFTEIASQR
+591 IDVSTINFTEIASQR
-606 ILASLEKIKLD
+606 ILVSLEKIKLD
-617 SMHELRQ
+617 SMRELRQ
-624 SYEDLKEKIGK
+624 SYKDLKEKIGR
-635 VPLLC
+635 VPLLY

-662 GAFLKKMGEEVNLDD
+662 GDFLKKMGEEVNLGN
-677 YQNAVLSFV
+677 YQNAALSFV

-698 LLLLESCLNR
+698 LLLLESCLDK
-708 NISKADFIKLLK
+708 NISRADFTKLLK
-720 NKNCYVSKDV
+720 SKNCYISEDV
-730 LESVEK
+730 LNSVEK
-736 ILSLEFFDVKQGKAT
+736 ILSLNFFDVKQGKTT
-751 KKEQYGIY
+751 KKEQYGSY
-759 PLIKKENGE
+759 PLIEKENGE
-768 YRLSNQLFQAL
+768 YRLSSQLLQAL
-779 NDNQQFK
+779 NDNHQFK
-786 ILFKDVLKTGLEL
+786 MLFEDVLKTGLAL
-799 SKEYDSQSQFTLYK
+799 AREYNSQAQFTLYK

-843 TPIFITYQKDSKKKR
+843 TPIFITYQKDSEKKR
-858 NACYQ
+858 NARYQ

-883 SDEVQRLLYTDEM
+883 SDEVKRLLHNKNM

-914 LGTADIQKDSVK
+914 LGTAEIQKDSVK

-934 KSAVDMNL
+934 KCAVGMNL

>member
-1 MIFFFS
+1 
-7 LGMEVKAVD
+7 MEVKAVD

-82 LVMSELAKRGVN
+82 LVMSELAKKGVN

-110 FKELMKIPNLTV
+110 FKELVKIPNLEV
-122 RLSEKTG
+122 RLSEEAG

-173 QLVEEVNDQIKN
+173 QLVAEVNDQIEN

-199 EYEQNWQPI
+199 EYEQNWQPV
-208 KNNPHLLLRKSK
+208 KKAAYLPLGKAK
-220 KISPNQMQKEALA
+220 KILPNQMQKAALA
-233 NLDAL
+233 NLNAL
-238 VKEQAKRALVVS
+238 VKEQAKKALVVS

-282 KKALESFYQ
+282 KKALESFYR

-320 TVSQEQILG
+320 TVSQEQILE
-329 QLNPEEFDY
+329 QLDPEEFDY

-343 AHRVAAPTYQK
+343 DHRVAAPTYQK
-354 ILNHFTPKFLL
+354 ILNHFAPKFLL

-398 EQMLTPFHYVGVE
+398 DQMLTPFHYVGVE
-411 DYTVGNQI
+411 DYTVGNHVI
-419 ITETSKLKDLVAEKR
+419 SETSKLKDLVARKR

-442 NYYGYCGEK
+442 DYYGYCGEK

-472 QAGHPSRAL
+472 QTGHPSRAL

-486 QKRRAEVTQ
+486 QKQRIEVTH

-533 IFIQQL
+533 VFIQQL

-582 IRESKLPQV
+582 VRESKLPQV
-591 IDVSTITFTEIASQR
+591 IDVSTINFTEIASQR
-606 ILASLEKIKLD
+606 ILVSLEKIKLD
-617 SMHELRQ
+617 SMRELRQ
-624 SYEDLKEKIGK
+624 SYKDLKEKIGR
-635 VPLLC
+635 VPLLY

-662 GAFLKKMGEEVNLDD
+662 GDFLKKMGEEVNLGN
-677 YQNAVLSFV
+677 YQNAALSFV

-698 LLLLESCLNR
+698 LLLLESCLDK
-708 NISKADFIKLLK
+708 NISRADFTKLLK
-720 NKNCYVSKDV
+720 SKNCYISEDV
-730 LESVEK
+730 LNSVEK
-736 ILSLEFFDVKQGKAT
+736 ILSLNFFDVKQGKTT
-751 KKEQYGIY
+751 KKEQYGSY
-759 PLIKKENGE
+759 PLIEKENGE
-768 YRLSNQLFQAL
+768 YRLSSQLLQAL
-779 NDNQQFK
+779 NDNHQFK
-786 ILFKDVLKTGLEL
+786 MLFEDVLKTGLAL
-799 SKEYDSQSQFTLYK
+799 AREYNSQAQFTLYK

-843 TPIFITYQKDSKKKR
+843 TPIFITYQKDSEKKR
-858 NACYQ
+858 NARYQ

-883 SDEVQRLLYTDEM
+883 SDEVKRLLHNKNM

-914 LGTADIQKDSVK
+914 LGTAEIQKDSVK

-934 KSAVDMNL
+934 KCAVGMNL

>member
-1 MIFFFS
+1 M
-7 LGMEVKAVD
+7 KAVD
-16 NVLKDAILNGLYN
+16 NVLKEAILNGLYDKD
-29 KNENKGN
+29 KNNGN
-36 EFISPQLVNNDD
+36 EFLSPQLVSND
-48 QSKIWFTLRQELMSC
+48 QENKIWFTLRQELLSA

-82 LVMSELAKRGVN
+82 LVMSELAKKGIS

-110 FKELMKIPNLTV
+110 FKELMKIPNLKV
-122 RLSEKTG
+122 RLSEEAG

-173 QLVEEVNDQIKN
+173 QIVQEVNNQIQ
-185 NLSNSLILTSSWIK
+185 IALTTSIPLTNSWIR
-199 EYEQNWQPI
+199 EYEKNWQPV
-208 KNNPHLLLRKSK
+208 KKTAMHLATDRKED
-220 KISPNQMQKEALA
+220 ILPNKMQKAALN
-233 NLDAL
+233 NLTAL
-238 VKEQAKRALVVS
+238 VNEDAKRALVVS

-261 FAVKEYKPKKFLY
+261 FAVREYQPKKFLY

-282 KKALESFYQ
+282 KKSLESFYKI
-291 VIGGKKS
+291 IGRS
-298 DYGLLTGNKHDF
+298 REDYGLLTGNKHDF
-310 DKKYLFGTVQ
+310 NKKYLFGTIQ
-320 TVSQEQILG
+320 TLSQDKVLAK
-329 QLNPEEFDY
+329 LDPKEFDY

-354 ILNHFTPKFLL
+354 ILEHFTPKFLL

-380 EIFDYHLAY
+380 EVFDYHLAY

-411 DYTVGNQI
+411 DYTVGDEI

-434 VEYVLKQL
+434 VDYVLKQL
-442 NYYGYCGEK
+442 DYYGYCGKK

-463 ARELAKLFS
+463 ARKLAELFT
-472 QAGHPSRAL
+472 QAGHPAQAL

-486 QKRRAEVTQ
+486 QKKRIEVTEK
-495 QLENGELEYIFTVDL
+495 LENGELEYIFTVDL

-570 LNGDKSRDKDQA
+570 LNGDKSRDKDQVV
-582 IRESKLPQV
+582 RESKLPQV
-591 IDVSTITFTEIASQR
+591 IDVSTINFTEVASQR
-606 ILASLEKIKLD
+606 ILDSLEKIKLD
-617 SMHELRQ
+617 SMRELKK
-624 SYEDLKEKIGK
+624 SYEDLKAKLGRA
-635 VPLLC
+635 PLLY

-648 APTVFAKNHALAHY
+648 APTVFAKNHLLAHY
-662 GAFLKKMGEEVNLDD
+662 GDFLKKMGENVELTD
-677 YQNAVLSFV
+677 YQSSVLSFV

-698 LLLLESCLNR
+698 LLLLESCL
-708 NISKADFIKLLK
+708 IKEKVSEVSYLELLEG
-720 NKNCYVSKDV
+720 KNCYVNDAV
-730 LESVEK
+730 LDSVEK
-736 ILSLEFFDVKQGKAT
+736 VLSLEFFDVKQGKTT
-751 KKEQYGIY
+751 KKEQYGNV
-759 PLIKKENGE
+759 PLVEKTGTH
-768 YRLSNQLFQAL
+768 YLFSSQLSQAL
-779 NDNQQFK
+779 SDNQQFK
-786 ILFKDVLKTGLEL
+786 DLFKDVIKTGLAL
-799 SKEYDSQSQFTLYK
+799 SKEYNSDQQFTLYK

-834 YGYRVGEKE
+834 YG
-843 TPIFITYQKDSKKKR
+843 
-858 NACYQ
+858 
-863 NTLENGHS
+863 LS
-871 LRWYTRTPRHLD
+871 LIH
-883 SDEVQRLLYTDEM
+883 
-896 KLHLFVKRSD
+896 
-906 AAGKEFYY
+906 
-914 LGTADIQKDSVK
+914 I
-926 EEKIGLKQ
+926 
-934 KSAVDMNL
+934 
-942 VLNHPLKQSI
+942 
-952 YNLLFS
+952 

>member
-1 MIFFFS
+1 
-7 LGMEVKAVD
+7 MEVKAVD

-82 LVMSELAKRGVN
+82 LVMSELAKKGVN

-110 FKELMKIPNLTV
+110 FKELVKIPNLEV
-122 RLSEKTG
+122 RLSEEAG

-199 EYEQNWQPI
+199 EYEQNWQPV
-208 KNNPHLLLRKSK
+208 KKAAYLPLGKAK
-220 KISPNQMQKEALA
+220 KILPNQMQKAALA
-233 NLDAL
+233 NLNAL
-238 VKEQAKRALVVS
+238 VKEQAKKALVVS

-282 KKALESFYQ
+282 KKALESFYR

-320 TVSQEQILG
+320 TVSQEQILE
-329 QLNPEEFDY
+329 QLDPEEFDY

-354 ILNHFTPKFLL
+354 ILNHFAPKFLL

-411 DYTVGNQI
+411 DYTVGNHVI
-419 ITETSKLKDLVAEKR
+419 SETSKLKDLVARKR

-442 NYYGYCGEK
+442 DYYGYCGEK

-472 QAGHPSRAL
+472 QTGHPSRAL

-486 QKRRAEVTQ
+486 QKQRIEVTH

-533 IFIQQL
+533 VFIQQL

-582 IRESKLPQV
+582 VRESKLPQV
-591 IDVSTITFTEIASQR
+591 IDVSTINFTEIASQR
-606 ILASLEKIKLD
+606 ILVSLEKIKLD
-617 SMHELRQ
+617 SMRELRQ
-624 SYEDLKEKIGK
+624 SYKDLKEKIGR
-635 VPLLC
+635 VPLLY

-662 GAFLKKMGEEVNLDD
+662 GDFLKKMGEEVNLGN
-677 YQNAVLSFV
+677 YQNAALSFV

-698 LLLLESCLNR
+698 LLLLESCLDK
-708 NISKADFIKLLK
+708 NISRADFTKLLK
-720 NKNCYVSKDV
+720 SKNCYISEDV
-730 LESVEK
+730 LNSVEK
-736 ILSLEFFDVKQGKAT
+736 ILSLNFFDVKQGKTT
-751 KKEQYGIY
+751 KKEQYGSY
-759 PLIKKENGE
+759 PLIEKENGE
-768 YRLSNQLFQAL
+768 YRLSSQLLQAL
-779 NDNQQFK
+779 NDNHQFK
-786 ILFKDVLKTGLEL
+786 MLFEDVLKTGLAL
-799 SKEYDSQSQFTLYK
+799 AREYNSQAQFTLYK

-843 TPIFITYQKDSKKKR
+843 TPIFITYQKDSEKKR
-858 NACYQ
+858 NARYQ

-883 SDEVQRLLYTDEM
+883 SDEVKRLLHNKNM

-914 LGTADIQKDSVK
+914 LGTAEIQKDSVK

-934 KSAVDMNL
+934 KCAVGMNL

>member
-1 MIFFFS
+1 
-7 LGMEVKAVD
+7 MEVKAVD

-82 LVMSELAKRGVN
+82 LVMSELAKKGVN

-110 FKELMKIPNLTV
+110 FKELVKIPNLEV
-122 RLSEKTG
+122 RLSEEAG

-173 QLVEEVNDQIKN
+173 QLVAEVNDQIEN

-199 EYEQNWQPI
+199 EYEQNWQPV
-208 KNNPHLLLRKSK
+208 KKAAYLPLGKAK
-220 KISPNQMQKEALA
+220 KILPNQMQKAALA
-233 NLDAL
+233 NLNAL
-238 VKEQAKRALVVS
+238 VKEQAKKALVVS

-282 KKALESFYQ
+282 KKALESFYR

-320 TVSQEQILG
+320 TVSQEQILE
-329 QLNPEEFDY
+329 QLDPEEFDY

-354 ILNHFTPKFLL
+354 ILNHFAPKFLL

-398 EQMLTPFHYVGVE
+398 DQMLTPFHYVGVE
-411 DYTVGNQI
+411 DYTVGNHVI
-419 ITETSKLKDLVAEKR
+419 SETSKLKDLVARKR

-442 NYYGYCGEK
+442 DYYGYCGEK

-472 QAGHPSRAL
+472 QTGHPSRAL

-486 QKRRAEVTQ
+486 QKQRIEVTH
-495 QLENGELEYIFTVDL
+495 QLENGELEYIFTVHL

-533 IFIQQL
+533 VFIQQL

-582 IRESKLPQV
+582 VRESKLPQV
-591 IDVSTITFTEIASQR
+591 IDVSTINFTEIASQR
-606 ILASLEKIKLD
+606 ILVSLEKIKLD
-617 SMHELRQ
+617 SMRELRQ
-624 SYEDLKEKIGK
+624 SYKDLKEKIGR
-635 VPLLC
+635 VPLLY

-662 GAFLKKMGEEVNLDD
+662 GDFLKKMGEEVNLGN
-677 YQNAVLSFV
+677 YQNAALSFV

-698 LLLLESCLNR
+698 LLLLESCLDK
-708 NISKADFIKLLK
+708 NISRADFTKLLK
-720 NKNCYVSKDV
+720 SKNCYISEDV
-730 LESVEK
+730 LNSVEK
-736 ILSLEFFDVKQGKAT
+736 ILSLNFFDVKQGKTT
-751 KKEQYGIY
+751 KKEQYGSY
-759 PLIKKENGE
+759 PLIEKENGE
-768 YRLSNQLFQAL
+768 YRLSSQLLQAL
-779 NDNQQFK
+779 NDNHQFK
-786 ILFKDVLKTGLEL
+786 MLFEDVLKTGLAL
-799 SKEYDSQSQFTLYK
+799 AREYNSQAQFTLYK

-843 TPIFITYQKDSKKKR
+843 TPIFITYQKDSEKKR
-858 NACYQ
+858 NARYQ

-883 SDEVQRLLYTDEM
+883 SDEVKRLLHNKNM

-914 LGTADIQKDSVK
+914 LGTAEIQKDSVK

-934 KSAVDMNL
+934 KCAVGMNL

>member
-1 MIFFFS
+1 
-7 LGMEVKAVD
+7 MEVKAVD

-29 KNENKGN
+29 KNKNKGN

-82 LVMSELAKRGVN
+82 LVMSELAKKGVN

-110 FKELMKIPNLTV
+110 FKELVKIPNLEV
-122 RLSEKTG
+122 RLSEEAG

-173 QLVEEVNDQIKN
+173 QLVAEVNDQIEN

-199 EYEQNWQPI
+199 EYEQNWQPV
-208 KNNPHLLLRKSK
+208 KKAAYLPLGKAK
-220 KISPNQMQKEALA
+220 KILPNQMQKAALA
-233 NLDAL
+233 NLNAL
-238 VKEQAKRALVVS
+238 VKEQAKKALVVS

-282 KKALESFYQ
+282 KKALESFYR

-320 TVSQEQILG
+320 TVSQEQILE
-329 QLNPEEFDY
+329 QLDPEEFDY

-354 ILNHFTPKFLL
+354 ILNHFAPKFLL

-398 EQMLTPFHYVGVE
+398 DQMLTPFHYVGVE
-411 DYTVGNQI
+411 DYTVGNHVI
-419 ITETSKLKDLVAEKR
+419 SETSKLKDLVARKR

-442 NYYGYCGEK
+442 DYYGYCGEK

-472 QAGHPSRAL
+472 QTGHPSRAL

-486 QKRRAEVTQ
+486 QKQRIEVTH

-533 IFIQQL
+533 VFIQQL

-582 IRESKLPQV
+582 VRESKLPQV
-591 IDVSTITFTEIASQR
+591 IDVSTINFTEIASQR
-606 ILASLEKIKLD
+606 ILVSLEKIKLD
-617 SMHELRQ
+617 SMRELGQ
-624 SYEDLKEKIGK
+624 SYKDLKEKIGR
-635 VPLLC
+635 VPLLY

-662 GAFLKKMGEEVNLDD
+662 GDFLKKMGEEVNLGN
-677 YQNAVLSFV
+677 YQNAALSFV

-698 LLLLESCLNR
+698 LLLLESCLDK
-708 NISKADFIKLLK
+708 NISRADFTKLLK
-720 NKNCYVSKDV
+720 SKNCYISEDV
-730 LESVEK
+730 LNSVEK
-736 ILSLEFFDVKQGKAT
+736 ILSLNFFDVKQGKTT
-751 KKEQYGIY
+751 KKEQYGSY
-759 PLIKKENGE
+759 PLIEKENGE
-768 YRLSNQLFQAL
+768 YRLSSQLLQAL
-779 NDNQQFK
+779 NDNHQFK
-786 ILFKDVLKTGLEL
+786 MLFEDVLKTGLAL
-799 SKEYDSQSQFTLYK
+799 AREYNSQAQFTLYK

-843 TPIFITYQKDSKKKR
+843 TPIFITYQKDSEKKR
-858 NACYQ
+858 NARYQ

-883 SDEVQRLLYTDEM
+883 SDEVKRLLHNKNM

-914 LGTADIQKDSVK
+914 LGTAEIQKDSVK

-934 KSAVDMNL
+934 KCAVGMNL

>member
-1 MIFFFS
+1 
-7 LGMEVKAVD
+7 MEVKAVD

-82 LVMSELAKRGVN
+82 LVMSELAKKGVN

-110 FKELMKIPNLTV
+110 FKELVKIPNLEV
-122 RLSEKTG
+122 RLSEEAG

-173 QLVEEVNDQIKN
+173 QLVAEVNDQIEN

-199 EYEQNWQPI
+199 EYEQNWQPV
-208 KNNPHLLLRKSK
+208 KKAAYLPLGKAK
-220 KISPNQMQKEALA
+220 KILPNQMQKAALA
-233 NLDAL
+233 NLNAL
-238 VKEQAKRALVVS
+238 VKEQAKKALVVS

-282 KKALESFYQ
+282 KKALESFYR

-320 TVSQEQILG
+320 TVSQEQILE
-329 QLNPEEFDY
+329 QLDPEEFDY

-354 ILNHFTPKFLL
+354 ILNHFAPKFLL

-398 EQMLTPFHYVGVE
+398 DQMLTPFHYVGVE
-411 DYTVGNQI
+411 DYTVGNHVI
-419 ITETSKLKDLVAEKR
+419 SETSKLKDLVARKR

-442 NYYGYCGEK
+442 DYYGYCGEK

-472 QAGHPSRAL
+472 QTGHPSRAL

-486 QKRRAEVTQ
+486 QKQRIEVTH

-533 IFIQQL
+533 VFIQQL

-570 LNGDKSRDKDQA
+570 LNGYKSRDKDQA
-582 IRESKLPQV
+582 VRESKLPQV
-591 IDVSTITFTEIASQR
+591 IDVSTINFTEIASQR
-606 ILASLEKIKLD
+606 ILVSLEKIKLD
-617 SMHELRQ
+617 SMRELRQ
-624 SYEDLKEKIGK
+624 SYKDLKEKIGR
-635 VPLLC
+635 VPLLY

-662 GAFLKKMGEEVNLDD
+662 GDFLKKMGEEVNLGN
-677 YQNAVLSFV
+677 YQNAALSFV

-698 LLLLESCLNR
+698 LLLLESCLDK
-708 NISKADFIKLLK
+708 NISRADFTKLLK
-720 NKNCYVSKDV
+720 SKNCYISEDV
-730 LESVEK
+730 LNSVEK
-736 ILSLEFFDVKQGKAT
+736 ILSLNFFDVKQGKTT
-751 KKEQYGIY
+751 KKEQYGSY
-759 PLIKKENGE
+759 PLIEKENGE
-768 YRLSNQLFQAL
+768 YRLSSQLLQAL
-779 NDNQQFK
+779 NDNHQFK
-786 ILFKDVLKTGLEL
+786 MLFEDVLKTGLAL
-799 SKEYDSQSQFTLYK
+799 AREYNSQAQFTLYK

-843 TPIFITYQKDSKKKR
+843 TPIFITYQKDSEKKR
-858 NACYQ
+858 NARYQ

-883 SDEVQRLLYTDEM
+883 SDEVKRLLHNKNM

-914 LGTADIQKDSVK
+914 LGTAEIQKDSVK

-934 KSAVDMNL
+934 KCAVGMNL

>member
-1 MIFFFS
+1 M
-7 LGMEVKAVD
+7 D

-82 LVMSELAKRGVN
+82 LVMSELAKKGVN

-110 FKELMKIPNLTV
+110 FKELMKIPNLEV
-122 RLSEKTG
+122 RLSEEAG

-173 QLVEEVNDQIKN
+173 QLVAEVNDQIEN

-199 EYEQNWQPI
+199 EYEQNWQPV
-208 KNNPHLLLRKSK
+208 KKAAYLPLGKAK
-220 KISPNQMQKEALA
+220 KILPNQMQKAALA
-233 NLDAL
+233 NLNAL
-238 VKEQAKRALVVS
+238 VKEQAKKALVVS

-282 KKALESFYQ
+282 KKALESFYR

-298 DYGLLTGNKHDF
+298 DYGLLTGNRHDF

-320 TVSQEQILG
+320 TVSQEQILE
-329 QLNPEEFDY
+329 QLDPEEFDY

-354 ILNHFTPKFLL
+354 ILNHFAPKFLL

-398 EQMLTPFHYVGVE
+398 DQMLTPFHYVGVE
-411 DYTVGNQI
+411 DYTVGNHVI
-419 ITETSKLKDLVAEKR
+419 SETSKLKDLVARKR

-442 NYYGYCGEK
+442 DYYGYCGEK

-472 QAGHPSRAL
+472 QTGHPSRAL

-486 QKRRAEVTQ
+486 QKQRIEVTH

-533 IFIQQL
+533 VFIQQL

-582 IRESKLPQV
+582 VRESKLPQV
-591 IDVSTITFTEIASQR
+591 IDVSTINFTEIASQR
-606 ILASLEKIKLD
+606 ILVSLEKIKLD
-617 SMHELRQ
+617 SMRELRQ
-624 SYEDLKEKIGK
+624 SYKDLKEKTGR
-635 VPLLC
+635 VPLLY

-662 GAFLKKMGEEVNLDD
+662 GDFLKKMGEEVNLGN
-677 YQNAVLSFV
+677 YQNAALSFV

-698 LLLLESCLNR
+698 LLLLESCLDK
-708 NISKADFIKLLK
+708 NISRADFTKLLK
-720 NKNCYVSKDV
+720 SKNCYISEDV
-730 LESVEK
+730 LNSVEK
-736 ILSLEFFDVKQGKAT
+736 ILSLNFFDVKQGKTT
-751 KKEQYGIY
+751 KKEQYGSY
-759 PLIKKENGE
+759 PLIEKENGE
-768 YRLSNQLFQAL
+768 YRLSSQLLQAL
-779 NDNQQFK
+779 NDNHQFK
-786 ILFKDVLKTGLEL
+786 MLFEDVLKTGLAL
-799 SKEYDSQSQFTLYK
+799 AREYNSQAQFTLYK

-843 TPIFITYQKDSKKKR
+843 TPIFITYQKDSEKKR
-858 NACYQ
+858 NARYQ

-883 SDEVQRLLYTDEM
+883 SDEVKRLLHNKNM

-914 LGTADIQKDSVK
+914 LGTAEIQKDSVK
-926 EEKIGLKQ
+926 EEKIELKQ
-934 KSAVDMNL
+934 KCAVGMNL
-942 VLNHPLKQSI
+942 VLNHPLKQSV

>member
-1 MIFFFS
+1 M
-7 LGMEVKAVD
+7 D
-16 NVLKDAILNGLYN
+16 NVLKEAILNGLYD

-36 EFISPQLVNNDD
+36 EFISPQLVSNDEQD
-48 QSKIWFTLRQELMSC
+48 KIWFTLRQELMSC

-82 LVMSELAKRGVN
+82 VVMSELAKKGIS

-110 FKELMKIPNLTV
+110 FRELMKIPNLKV
-122 RLSEKTG
+122 RLSEEAG
-129 FHAKGYIF
+129 FHAKGYLF
-137 NHEDYQTI
+137 KHDDYQTI

-173 QLVEEVNDQIKN
+173 QLVEEVNDQIKTT
-185 NLSNSLILTSSWIK
+185 LTHSHELTESWIN
-199 EYEQNWQPI
+199 EYEQVWQPI
-208 KNNPHLLLRKSK
+208 KKNAHFPLNKAK
-220 KISPNQMQKEALA
+220 KILPNQMQEAALK
-233 NLDAL
+233 NLSTL
-238 VKEQAKRALVVS
+238 VKENAKRALVVS

-261 FAVKEYKPKKFLY
+261 FAVKKYKPKKFLY

-282 KKALESFYQ
+282 KKALASFYR
-291 VIGGKKS
+291 VIGGDKN
-298 DYGLLTGNKHDF
+298 DYGLLTGSKHDF
-310 DKKYLFGTVQ
+310 NKKYLFGTVQ
-320 TVSQEQILG
+320 TVSQEQMLG
-329 QLNPEEFDY
+329 QLDPKEFDY

-343 AHRVAAPTYQK
+343 AHRVAAPTYKK
-354 ILNHFTPKFLL
+354 ILNHFAPKFLL

-398 EQMLTPFHYVGVE
+398 EQMLAPFHYVGVE
-411 DYTVGNQI
+411 DYTVGEQV

-442 NYYGYCGEK
+442 DYYGYCGEQ

-463 ARELAKLFS
+463 ARDLAELFS
-472 QAGHPSRAL
+472 QAGHPSCAL

-495 QLENGELEYIFTVDL
+495 QLENGEIEYIFTVDL

-533 IFIQQL
+533 VFIQQL

-582 IRESKLPQV
+582 VRESKLPQV
-591 IDVSTITFTEIASQR
+591 IDVSTINFTEIASQK

-617 SMHELRQ
+617 SMRELRK

-635 VPLLC
+635 VPLLY

-648 APTVFAKNHALAHY
+648 APTVFAKNHALANY
-662 GAFLKKMGEEVNLDD
+662 GDFLKKMGENINLSN

-698 LLLLESCLNR
+698 LLLLESCLD
-708 NISKADFIKLLK
+708 KDLTKTDFIDLLK
-720 NKNCYVSKDV
+720 SKDCYVNEDV
-730 LESVEK
+730 LASVEK
-736 ILSLEFFDVKQGKAT
+736 ILSLEFFDVKQGKTT
-751 KKEQYGIY
+751 KKEQYGSY
-759 PLIKKENGE
+759 PLIEKVEEK
-768 YRLSNQLFQAL
+768 YRVSHPLQQAL
-779 NDNQQFK
+779 TDNQQFK

-799 SKEYDSQSQFTLYK
+799 SKEYNSQSQFTLYK

-858 NACYQ
+858 NARYQ

-871 LRWYTRTPRHLD
+871 LRWYTRTPRHLE
-883 SDEVQRLLYTDEM
+883 SDEVQRLLQSKEM

-906 AAGKEFYY
+906 ASGKDFYY

-934 KSAVDMNL
+934 KSAVGMNL
-942 VLNHPLKQSI
+942 VLNHPLRQSI

>member
-1 MIFFFS
+1 M
-7 LGMEVKAVD
+7 D
-16 NVLKDAILNGLYN
+16 NVLKEAILNGLYD

-36 EFISPQLVNNDD
+36 EFISPQLVSNDEQD
-48 QSKIWFTLRQELMSC
+48 KIWFTLRQELMSC

-82 LVMSELAKRGVN
+82 VVMSELAKKGIS

-110 FKELMKIPNLTV
+110 FRELMKIPNLKV
-122 RLSEKTG
+122 HLSEEAG
-129 FHAKGYIF
+129 FHAKGYLF
-137 NHEDYQTI
+137 KHDDYQTI

-158 KNCEWGLKVTSHENG
+158 KNCEWGLKITSHENG
-173 QLVEEVNDQIKN
+173 QLVEEVNDQIKAT
-185 NLSNSLILTSSWIK
+185 LTHSHELTESWIN
-199 EYEQNWQPI
+199 EYEQVWQPI
-208 KNNPHLLLRKSK
+208 KKNAHFPLNKAK
-220 KISPNQMQKEALA
+220 KILPNQMQEAALK
-233 NLDAL
+233 NLSTL
-238 VKEQAKRALVVS
+238 VKENAKRALVVS

-261 FAVKEYKPKKFLY
+261 FAVKKYKPKKFLY

-282 KKALESFYQ
+282 KKALASFYR
-291 VIGGKKS
+291 VIGGDKN
-298 DYGLLTGNKHDF
+298 DYGLLTGSKHDF
-310 DKKYLFGTVQ
+310 NKKYLFGTVQ
-320 TVSQEQILG
+320 TVSQEQMLG
-329 QLNPEEFDY
+329 QLDPKEFDY

-343 AHRVAAPTYQK
+343 AHRVAAPTYKK
-354 ILNHFTPKFLL
+354 ILNHFAPKFLL

-398 EQMLTPFHYVGVE
+398 EQMLAPFHYVGVE
-411 DYTVGNQI
+411 DYTVGDQI

-442 NYYGYCGEK
+442 AYYGYCGEQ
-451 AKGLVFCSRQEE
+451 AKGLIFCSRQEE
-463 ARELAKLFS
+463 ARELAQLFS
-472 QAGHPSRAL
+472 QAGHPSCAL

-486 QKRRAEVTQ
+486 QKRRADVTQ
-495 QLENGELEYIFTVDL
+495 QLENGEIEYIFTVDL

-533 IFIQQL
+533 VFIQQL

-582 IRESKLPQV
+582 VRESKLPQV
-591 IDVSTITFTEIASQR
+591 IDVSTINFTEIASQR

-617 SMHELRQ
+617 SMRELRK

-635 VPLLC
+635 VPLLY

-648 APTVFAKNHALAHY
+648 APTVFAKNHALANY
-662 GAFLKKMGEEVNLDD
+662 GDFLKKMGENINLSN

-698 LLLLESCLNR
+698 LLLLESCLD
-708 NISKADFIKLLK
+708 KDLTKTDFIDLLK
-720 NKNCYVSKDV
+720 SKDCYVNEDV
-730 LESVEK
+730 LASVEK
-736 ILSLEFFDVKQGKAT
+736 ILSLEFFDVKQGKTT
-751 KKEQYGIY
+751 KKEQYGSY
-759 PLIKKENGE
+759 PLIEKVEEK
-768 YRLSNQLFQAL
+768 YRLSHPLQQAL
-779 NDNQQFK
+779 TDNQQFK

-799 SKEYDSQSQFTLYK
+799 SKEYNSQSQFTLYK

-858 NACYQ
+858 NARYQ

-871 LRWYTRTPRHLD
+871 LRWYTRTPRHLE
-883 SDEVQRLLYTDEM
+883 SDEVQRLLQSKEM

-906 AAGKEFYY
+906 ASGKDFYY

-934 KSAVDMNL
+934 KSAVGMNL
-942 VLNHPLKQSI
+942 VLNHPLRQSI

>member
-1 MIFFFS
+1 M
-7 LGMEVKAVD
+7 KAVD
-16 NVLKDAILNGLYN
+16 NFLKEAILNGLYD

-48 QSKIWFTLRQELMSC
+48 QDKIWFTLRQELMSC

-82 LVMSELAKRGVN
+82 LVMSELAKKGIS

-110 FKELMKIPNLTV
+110 FRELMKIPNLKV
-122 RLSEKTG
+122 RLSEEAG
-129 FHAKGYIF
+129 FHAKGYLF
-137 NHEDYQTI
+137 KHDDYQTI

-173 QLVEEVNDQIKN
+173 QLVEEVNEQIKAT
-185 NLSNSLILTSSWIK
+185 LTHSHELTESWIS
-199 EYEQNWQPI
+199 EYEQAWQPI
-208 KNNPHLLLRKSK
+208 KKTAHFSLGKAK
-220 KISPNQMQKEALA
+220 KILPNQMQEVALK
-233 NLDAL
+233 NLNDL
-238 VKEQAKRALVVS
+238 VKENAKRALVVS

-282 KKALESFYQ
+282 KKALASFYR
-291 VIGGKKS
+291 VIGGDKN

-310 DKKYLFGTVQ
+310 NKKYLFGTAQ
-320 TVSQEQILG
+320 TVSQKQMLG
-329 QLNPEEFDY
+329 QLDPEEFDY

-354 ILNHFTPKFLL
+354 ILNHFAPKFLL

-380 EIFDYHLAY
+380 EIFDYYLAY

-398 EQMLTPFHYVGVE
+398 EQMLAPFHYVGVE
-411 DYTVGNQI
+411 DYTVGDQI

-434 VEYVLKQL
+434 VKYVLKQL
-442 NYYGYCGEK
+442 DYYGYCGEQ
-451 AKGLVFCSRQEE
+451 ARGLVFCSRQEE
-463 ARELAKLFS
+463 ARELAELFS
-472 QAGHPSRAL
+472 QAGHPSSAL

-486 QKRRAEVTQ
+486 QKKRAEVTQ
-495 QLENGELEYIFTVDL
+495 QLENGEIEYIFTVDL

-533 IFIQQL
+533 VFIQQL

-570 LNGDKSRDKDQA
+570 LNGDKSRDKDRA
-582 IRESKLPQV
+582 VRESKLPQV
-591 IDVSTITFTEIASQR
+591 IDVSTINFTEIASQR

-617 SMHELRQ
+617 SMRELRK

-635 VPLLC
+635 VPFLY

-648 APTVFAKNHALAHY
+648 APTVFAKNHALANY
-662 GAFLKKMGEEVNLDD
+662 GDFLKKMGENVNLSD

-698 LLLLESCLNR
+698 LLLLESCLD
-708 NISKADFIKLLK
+708 KDLTKTDFIDLLK
-720 NKNCYVSKDV
+720 SKDCYVNEDV
-730 LESVEK
+730 LASVEK
-736 ILSLEFFDVKQGKAT
+736 ILSLEFFDVKQGKTT
-751 KKEQYGIY
+751 KKEQYGSY
-759 PLIKKENGE
+759 PLIEKTDEK
-768 YRLSNQLFQAL
+768 YRLSHPLQQAL
-779 NDNQQFK
+779 TDNQQFK

-799 SKEYDSQSQFTLYK
+799 SKEYNSQSQFTLYK

-858 NACYQ
+858 NARYQ

-883 SDEVQRLLYTDEM
+883 SDEVQRLLQNKEM
-896 KLHLFVKRSD
+896 KLHLFVKQND
-906 AAGKEFYY
+906 ASGKDFYY
-914 LGTADIQKDSVK
+914 LGTADIQKDSIK

-934 KSAVDMNL
+934 KSAVGMNL
-942 VLNHPLKQSI
+942 VLNHPLRQSI
-952 YNLLFS
+952 YNLLFN

>member
-1 MIFFFS
+1 M
-7 LGMEVKAVD
+7 KAVD
-16 NVLKDAILNGLYN
+16 NVLKEAILNGLYD

-36 EFISPQLVNNDD
+36 ELISPQLVSNDEQD
-48 QSKIWFTLRQELMSC
+48 KIWFTLRQELMSC

-82 LVMSELAKRGVN
+82 VVMSELAKKGIS

-110 FKELMKIPNLTV
+110 FRELMKIPNLKV
-122 RLSEKTG
+122 RLSEEAG

-137 NHEDYQTI
+137 KHDDYQTI

-158 KNCEWGLKVTSHENG
+158 KNCEWGLKITSHENG
-173 QLVEEVNDQIKN
+173 QLVEEVNDQIKAT
-185 NLSNSLILTSSWIK
+185 LTHSHELTESWIN
-199 EYEQNWQPI
+199 EYEQVWQPI
-208 KNNPHLLLRKSK
+208 KKNEHFPLNKAK
-220 KISPNQMQKEALA
+220 KILPNQMQEAALK
-233 NLDAL
+233 NLSTL
-238 VKEQAKRALVVS
+238 VKENAKRALVVS
-250 ATGTGKTYLGA
+250 ATGTGKTYLGV
-261 FAVKEYKPKKFLY
+261 FAVKKYKPKKFLY

-282 KKALESFYQ
+282 KKALASFYR
-291 VIGGKKS
+291 VIGGDKN
-298 DYGLLTGNKHDF
+298 DYGLLTGSKHDF
-310 DKKYLFGTVQ
+310 NKKYLFGTVQ
-320 TVSQEQILG
+320 TVSQKQMLG
-329 QLNPEEFDY
+329 QLDPKEFDY

-354 ILNHFTPKFLL
+354 ILNHFVPKFLL

-398 EQMLTPFHYVGVE
+398 EQMLAPFHYVGVE
-411 DYTVGNQI
+411 DYTVGDQI

-442 NYYGYCGEK
+442 AYYGYCGEQ
-451 AKGLVFCSRQEE
+451 AKGLIFCSRQEE
-463 ARELAKLFS
+463 ARELAQLFS
-472 QAGHPSRAL
+472 QAGHPSCAL

-486 QKRRAEVTQ
+486 QKRRADVTQ
-495 QLENGELEYIFTVDL
+495 QLENGEIEYIFTVDL

-533 IFIQQL
+533 VFIQQL

-582 IRESKLPQV
+582 VRESKLPQV
-591 IDVSTITFTEIASQR
+591 IDVSTINFTEIASQR

-617 SMHELRQ
+617 SMRELRK
-624 SYEDLKEKIGK
+624 SYEDLKEEIGK
-635 VPLLC
+635 VPLLY

-648 APTVFAKNHALAHY
+648 APTVFAKNHALANY
-662 GAFLKKMGEEVNLDD
+662 GDFLKKMGENINLSN

-698 LLLLESCLNR
+698 LLLLESCLD
-708 NISKADFIKLLK
+708 KDLTKTDFIDLLK
-720 NKNCYVSKDV
+720 SKDCYVNEDV
-730 LESVEK
+730 LASVEK
-736 ILSLEFFDVKQGKAT
+736 ILSLEFFDVKQGKTT
-751 KKEQYGIY
+751 KKEQYGSY
-759 PLIKKENGE
+759 PLIEKVEEK
-768 YRLSNQLFQAL
+768 YRLSHPLQQAL
-779 NDNQQFK
+779 TDNQQFN

-799 SKEYDSQSQFTLYK
+799 SKEYNSQSQFTLYK

-834 YGYRVGEKE
+834 YGYRVGKKE

-858 NACYQ
+858 NARYQ

-871 LRWYTRTPRHLD
+871 LRWYTRTPRHLE
-883 SDEVQRLLYTDEM
+883 SDEVQRLLQSKEM

-906 AAGKEFYY
+906 ASGKDFYY

-934 KSAVDMNL
+934 KSAVGMNL
-942 VLNHPLKQSI
+942 VLNHPLRQSI

>member
-1 MIFFFS
+1 
-7 LGMEVKAVD
+7 MEVKAVD

-82 LVMSELAKRGVN
+82 LVMSELAKKGVN

-110 FKELMKIPNLTV
+110 FKELVKIPNLEV
-122 RLSEKTG
+122 RLSEEAG

-173 QLVEEVNDQIKN
+173 QLVAEVNDQIEN

-199 EYEQNWQPI
+199 EYEQNWQPV
-208 KNNPHLLLRKSK
+208 KKAAYLPLGKAK
-220 KISPNQMQKEALA
+220 KILPNQMQKAALA
-233 NLDAL
+233 NLNAL
-238 VKEQAKRALVVS
+238 VKEQAKKALVVS

-282 KKALESFYQ
+282 KKALESFYR

-320 TVSQEQILG
+320 TVSQEQILE
-329 QLNPEEFDY
+329 QLDPEEFDY

-354 ILNHFTPKFLL
+354 ILNHFAPKFLL

-398 EQMLTPFHYVGVE
+398 DQMLTPFHYVGVE
-411 DYTVGNQI
+411 DYTVGNHVI
-419 ITETSKLKDLVAEKR
+419 SETSKLKDLVARKR

-442 NYYGYCGEK
+442 DYYGYCGEK

-472 QAGHPSRAL
+472 QTGHPSRAL

-486 QKRRAEVTQ
+486 QKQRIEVTH

-533 IFIQQL
+533 VFIQQL

-546 PGKDYVTVIDFLGN
+546 PGKDYVMVIDFLGN

-582 IRESKLPQV
+582 VRESKLPQV
-591 IDVSTITFTEIASQR
+591 IDVSTINFTEIASQR
-606 ILASLEKIKLD
+606 ILVSLEKIKLD
-617 SMHELRQ
+617 SMRELRQ
-624 SYEDLKEKIGK
+624 SYKDLKEKIGR
-635 VPLLC
+635 VPLLY

-662 GAFLKKMGEEVNLDD
+662 GDFLKKMGEEVNLGN
-677 YQNAVLSFV
+677 YQNAALSFV

-698 LLLLESCLNR
+698 LLLLESCLDK
-708 NISKADFIKLLK
+708 NISRADFTKLLK
-720 NKNCYVSKDV
+720 SKNCYISEDV
-730 LESVEK
+730 LNSVEK
-736 ILSLEFFDVKQGKAT
+736 ILSLNFFDVKQGKTT
-751 KKEQYGIY
+751 KKEQYGSY
-759 PLIKKENGE
+759 PLIEKENGE
-768 YRLSNQLFQAL
+768 YRLSSQLLQAL
-779 NDNQQFK
+779 NDNHQFK
-786 ILFKDVLKTGLEL
+786 MLFEDVLKTGLAL
-799 SKEYDSQSQFTLYK
+799 AREYNSQAQFTLYK

-843 TPIFITYQKDSKKKR
+843 TPIFITYQKDSEKKR
-858 NACYQ
+858 NARYQ

-883 SDEVQRLLYTDEM
+883 SDEVKRLLHNKNM

-914 LGTADIQKDSVK
+914 LGTAEIQKDSVK

-934 KSAVDMNL
+934 KCAVGMNL